1 MALCDFS
8 AYCFLFRYRRRGK
21 NCRRRRSFRFTVT
34 NISVLNDLI
43 HGSGCSTFVKI
54 SCLIFQMAR
63 LNAPVTAEIADNVPA
78 KATRRSKK
86 PLPNLATT
94 RRKKSNEP
102 EVSAEVERESRDE
115 NNHESILTV

>member
-1 MALCDFS
+1 
-8 AYCFLFRYRRRGK
+8 
-21 NCRRRRSFRFTVT
+21 
-34 NISVLNDLI
+34 
-43 HGSGCSTFVKI
+43 
-54 SCLIFQMAR
+54 MAR
-63 LNAPVTAEIADNVPA
+63 LNAPVTAEIAGNVPA

-102 EVSAEVERESRDE
+102 EVSAEVERESQDE